1 MYRAYVI
8 KKYIFNHLEL
18 IETYHAIREMN
29 YCCYTAK
36 EFFMV
41 KHAFHAATSRGRSQ
55 HGWLNSYHTFSF
67 ADYYDPQRMQFGML
81 RVLNDDIVSGGMG
94 FSTHPHRDMEI
105 ISIPLSG
112 TLEHRDSMGN
122 IAVIEENE
130 VQLMSAGTG
139 VKHSEFNKHPQHHV
153 NFLQIWVLPQQLHTR
168 PRYDQ
173 QHFELSNRMNQW
185 QTIVSPL
192 GLGEKGCQINQ
203 AAWFSRGHLQAGAS
217 LPYLLR
223 AKGQGVYI
231 FVISGEILVHSHVL
245 KTRDA
250 LGIWNTSDVLIHA
263 TKESDVLLMDVP
275 M

>member
-1 MYRAYVI
+1 
-8 KKYIFNHLEL
+8 
-18 IETYHAIREMN
+18 
-29 YCCYTAK
+29 
-36 EFFMV
+36 
-41 KHAFHAATSRGRSQ
+41 
-55 HGWLNSYHTFSF
+55 
-67 ADYYDPQRMQFGML
+67 MQFGML

-122 IAVIEENE
+122 IAVIQENE

-139 VKHSEFNKHPQHHV
+139 VKDSEFNKHPQDHV
-153 NFLQIWVLPQQLHTR
+153 NFLQIWVLPQQLQTR

-173 QHFELSNRMNQW
+173 QHFKQTDRVNQW
-185 QTIVSPL
+185 QTIVSPM
-192 GLGEKGCQINQ
+192 GFGEMGCQINQ
-203 AAWFSRGHLQAGAS
+203 AAWFSRGHLQAGTS
-217 LPYLLR
+217 LPYQLR

-250 LGIWNTSDVLIHA
+250 LGIWEVSNVLIHA
-263 TKESDVLLMDVP
+263 TKDSDVLLMDVP